1 LGKRKCIE
9 MLKGVRRSIHD
20 SGIAIRNFM
29 RWWPKGLK
37 NAWMELPASVNSLK
51 FWAISFRGSITIL
64 SLIGLMT
71 IPLISGSDYYT
82 QILTLA
88 MIYAI
93 YAASWDL
100 LAGFVGQVSFGHA
113 IFFGIGGY
121 TTAAAIQYLGFHW
134 LIALPLGASVAVL
147 FSILIG
153 IPCLR
158 LKGPYLALGTLA
170 FSLILFNLFSMGT
183 FLGGTVGISGIL
195 RIAEPLPFFFIIL
208 GFMIVSIVLM
218 QVVARS
224 KTGTV
229 FKSIRDDETC
239 ADASG
244 INTTKYKIAA
254 FMISGFFAGIAGALF
269 ALNLTAINPAVF
281 QPLYSFYAIIMASI
295 GGIGTISG
303 AIIGAFLFNVLS
315 ELLRPLAAAAM
326 LIFATVLILIIRF
339 LDEGVTNP
347 VLEKLQDVYDMIRR
361 R

>member
-1 LGKRKCIE
+1 

-20 SGIAIRNFM
+20 SRIAIRNFM
-29 RWWPKGLK
+29 RWLLKGMK
-37 NAWMELPASVNSLK
+37 NTWMELPASVNSLR
-51 FWAISFRGSITIL
+51 FWAVSFRGLVSIL
-64 SLIGLMT
+64 SLVGLIA
-71 IPLISGSDYYT
+71 IPLLSGSEYYI

-113 IFFGIGGY
+113 LFFGIGGY
-121 TTAAAIQYLGFHW
+121 IAAASIQYLGVHW
-134 LIALPLGASVAVL
+134 LFAITLGAIVAVL

-183 FLGGTVGISGIL
+183 FLGGTEGISGIP
-195 RIAEPLPFFFIIL
+195 RIAEPVPSFFINL

-218 QVVARS
+218 QVVVRS

-239 ADASG
+239 AEASG

-254 FMISGFFAGIAGALF
+254 FMISGFFAGIAGSLF
-269 ALNLTAINPAVF
+269 ALNLTAVNPAVF
-281 QPLYSFYAIIMASI
+281 QPLYSFYVIIMASI
-295 GGIGTISG
+295 GGIGTITG
-303 AIIGAFLFNVLS
+303 AIIGSFLFVILS
-315 ELLRPLAAAAM
+315 EILRPLAAAAM
-326 LIFATVLILIIRF
+326 FIFATILILIIRF
-339 LDEGVTNP
+339 ADEGVTNP
-347 VLEKLQDVYDMIRR
+347 LLERLQDVYDMIRR